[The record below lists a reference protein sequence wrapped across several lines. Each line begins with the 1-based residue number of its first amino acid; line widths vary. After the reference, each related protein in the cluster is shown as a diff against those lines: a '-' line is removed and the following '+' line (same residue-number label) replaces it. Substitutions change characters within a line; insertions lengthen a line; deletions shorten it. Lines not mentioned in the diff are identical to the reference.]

1 MHMTSLFRLIGVKD
15 MYKNENWAKW
25 VLASPLI
32 LFLLVL
38 VLFPAGYG
46 LYTSTQ
52 SMTVQSAVSEWIGLE
67 NYLSVLKDD
76 AFWEAMGFTSKFTL
90 VTTVIELV
98 LGLLL
103 ALLFDRVFPGKRILL
118 SFILIPIMV
127 APSLMGIMLRL
138 MLNENIG
145 VATYFL
151 QSVGITVNLFDPK
164 SVVQLLVALDVVQWV
179 PFTFLII
186 YAGLQSVDTSLY
198 EAASVDGAGY
208 WRTVWRIIL
217 PVISPILLVAAFLRG
232 IDAFRTFDVIYVL
245 TNGGPGSS
253 TTTAS
258 IFIYKTAF
266 KDGNIGEAAAASILI
281 AVMLLILFSILLKR
295 LAVRTR

>member
-1 MHMTSLFRLIGVKD
+1 
-15 MYKNENWAKW
+15 MYKKEKWAKW
-25 VLASPLI
+25 VFASPLI
-32 LFLLVL
+32 VFLIIL
-38 VLFPAGYG
+38 VLFPALYG
-46 LYTSTQ
+46 VYTSTQ
-52 SMTVQSAVSEWIGLE
+52 SMTLQSEVTEWIWLD
-67 NYLSVLKDD
+67 NYLNVLKGT
-76 AFWEAMGFTSKFTL
+76 AFWEAMSFTVKFT
-90 VTTVIELV
+90 VITTIIELAC
-98 LGLLL
+98 GFLL
-103 ALLFDRVFPGKRILL
+103 ALLFDRVFPGKRIVL

-151 QSVGITVNLFDPK
+151 DAIGITVNLFDTK
-164 SVVQLLVALDVVQWV
+164 SVVPLLIALDVLQWI

-186 YAGLQSVDTSLY
+186 YAGLQTVDTGLY

-208 WRTVWRIIL
+208 WTTIFRVIL
-217 PVISPILLVAAFLRG
+217 PVVSPILLVAAFLRG

-266 KDGNIGEAAAASILI
+266 KEGNIGEAAAASILI
-281 AVMLLILFSILLKR
+281 SGMLLILFSVLLKR
-295 LAVRTR
+295 LAIRTR